1 MVGKSTIFLEKKW
14 ENSLKIDEYL
24 FKPKFGRTAG
34 FIQTS
39 SFFGPRNLF
48 IEIPFTEKLPKH
60 QDWDW
65 VLKARILGKI
75 NFIYLD
81 EPLVIYHQ
89 DSVNSVGKV
98 NNWKASFNWIKSWED
113 YIEKSSLN
121 NFLISVPMS
130 NVCFDPS
137 LPLSTKR
144 KIIKELKQ
152 FKFTLNSKYILIL
165 LKLYIFNIFYK
176 KKQNILFRK
185 KTMIKKFFRITKVL
199 TLYIKNSI
207 ILKVSPPKFRILSK
221 TDTLKKAIHEKKSIV
236 RYGDGE
242 LLIIKGKEFDFQKNN
257 LDLSE
262 KLLEILKLNNDNI
275 LICLPEPLK
284 SMENL
289 ILKSKIHW
297 TNVIGENIKFY
308 NKVIP
313 TNRVYGNSFVSRPYL
328 VFSDKKDAKI
338 CFDMFKQ
345 MWDEKNIILI
355 EGEFSRT
362 GVGNTL
368 FDNAKSIKRIL
379 CPSTNAFDYYDDILN
394 ASIDIAKNQKDIII
408 LIALGP
414 TSKPLVVDLNKYGFW
429 GVDIGHLDSEFEW
442 FLISAKKRTIIPGKH
457 TAELGDVDVLSFSD
471 ELYSSSIVARVGI

>member
-1 MVGKSTIFLEKKW
+1 
-14 ENSLKIDEYL
+14 
-24 FKPKFGRTAG
+24 
-34 FIQTS
+34 
-39 SFFGPRNLF
+39 
-48 IEIPFTEKLPKH
+48 
-60 QDWDW
+60 
-65 VLKARILGKI
+65 
-75 NFIYLD
+75 
-81 EPLVIYHQ
+81 
-89 DSVNSVGKV
+89 
-98 NNWKASFNWIKSWED
+98 
-113 YIEKSSLN
+113 
-121 NFLISVPMS
+121 
-130 NVCFDPS
+130 
-137 LPLSTKR
+137 
-144 KIIKELKQ
+144 
-152 FKFTLNSKYILIL
+152 
-165 LKLYIFNIFYK
+165 
-176 KKQNILFRK
+176 
-185 KTMIKKFFRITKVL
+185 MIKKFFRITKVL

-242 LLIIKGKEFDFQKNN
+242 LLIIKGKEFDFQKKN

-368 FDNAKSIKRIL
+368 FDNAKAIKRIL

-408 LIALGP
+408 LVALGP

-442 FLISAKKRTIIPGKH
+442 YLKSAKKRTIIPGKH

>member
-1 MVGKSTIFLEKKW
+1 MKERISVIITSLGNKKFLQRSINSVRSQTLVPWEIIVVIDGSNAEVVDWLENLNVSNLIVFETVSKRGGAGARNFGVSKSTGDWIAFLDDDDEWFPQKIEKQLSSIINLGKNNFCFTKTLVINGGKKYYLPRKKW

-48 IEIPFTEKLPKH
+48 IEIPFTERLPKH

-75 NFIYLD
+75 NFIYLA

-176 KKQNILFRK
+176 K
-185 KTMIKKFFRITKVL
+185 IKH
-199 TLYIKNSI
+199 I
-207 ILKVSPPKFRILSK
+207 I
-221 TDTLKKAIHEKKSIV
+221 
-236 RYGDGE
+236 
-242 LLIIKGKEFDFQKNN
+242 
-257 LDLSE
+257 
-262 KLLEILKLNNDNI
+262 
-275 LICLPEPLK
+275 
-284 SMENL
+284 
-289 ILKSKIHW
+289 
-297 TNVIGENIKFY
+297 
-308 NKVIP
+308 
-313 TNRVYGNSFVSRPYL
+313 
-328 VFSDKKDAKI
+328 
-338 CFDMFKQ
+338 
-345 MWDEKNIILI
+345 
-355 EGEFSRT
+355 
-362 GVGNTL
+362 
-368 FDNAKSIKRIL
+368 
-379 CPSTNAFDYYDDILN
+379 
-394 ASIDIAKNQKDIII
+394 
-408 LIALGP
+408 
-414 TSKPLVVDLNKYGFW
+414 
-429 GVDIGHLDSEFEW
+429 
-442 FLISAKKRTIIPGKH
+442 
-457 TAELGDVDVLSFSD
+457 
-471 ELYSSSIVARVGI
+471 